1 MVKVLQVI
9 GGVIAAIALAM
20 VLLVAVEFF
29 SSIVHPLPSDFDGT
43 MEAMCAHVALYPAWV
58 LAVVVPMW
66 AAIAYISTWTAYH
79 IGGRVAA
86 CVIAASLLAG
96 VLFNVAMLP
105 YPIWFKA
112 ISVAAIAGA
121 VLVAMRNRQP
131 DRLRDTAH

>member
-1 MVKVLQVI
+1 
-9 GGVIAAIALAM
+9 
-20 VLLVAVEFF
+20 
-29 SSIVHPLPSDFDGT
+29 
-43 MEAMCAHVALYPAWV
+43 
-58 LAVVVPMW
+58 
-66 AAIAYISTWTAYH
+66 
-79 IGGRVAA
+79 
-86 CVIAASLLAG
+86 AG